1 MLSKLTK
8 TITQFLIKDEC
19 ISNANPKFS
28 NNALAI
34 SALLCEVSNADESMS
49 ELESQSIIE
58 ILTKILAISEQEAS
72 ELLATGKQSIHDANS
87 LFEFT
92 TELESLSQEA
102 RIALIESMWEVAYA
116 DDYLDPI
123 EEGIIRKVAK
133 LLYVE
138 HSQFIKMKL
147 MVNSRR

>member
-1 MLSKLTK
+1 MLSKLTQ
-8 TITQFLIKDEC
+8 TITQFLIKDENELNE
-19 ISNANPKFS
+19 NAKFS
-28 NNALAI
+28 ESALAI

-49 ELESQSIIE
+49 EIESKSIIAT
-58 ILTKILAISEQEAS
+58 LTKLLAISELEAS
-72 ELLATGKQSIHDANS
+72 ELLATGKQSIRDANS

-92 TELESLSQEA
+92 TELENLSQEA

-116 DDYLDPI
+116 DDHLDPI

-138 HSQFIKMKL
+138 HSQFIKTKL
-147 MVNSRR
+147 TVNNKL